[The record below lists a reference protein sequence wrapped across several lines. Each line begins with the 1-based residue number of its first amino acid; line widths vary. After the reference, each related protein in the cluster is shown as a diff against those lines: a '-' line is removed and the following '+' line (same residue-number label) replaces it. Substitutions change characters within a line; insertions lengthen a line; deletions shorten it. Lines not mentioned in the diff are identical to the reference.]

1 MKTEDMVLISVDD
14 HVVEPPDMF
23 ERHTPLRWRER
34 APRVLRT
41 PAGHDV
47 WLFEG
52 QQLPNFGLNAV
63 AGKPPHRFGMDPT
76 SFDDV
81 RPGCWNV
88 DARVRDMDANGV
100 AASLCF
106 PSFPQFCGQ
115 LFARCASKDPEFAL
129 AMVQAYNDWHVDD
142 WCASHPGRFIP
153 LGMPPLWEPRLMAAE
168 VRRLAAKGCHAVS
181 FSENPAKLGYP
192 SWHSDHWDPFFQ
204 ACADEGTLLCLHIG
218 SGADMVLTA
227 LDAPVPVQISLQP
240 LNIVQAAGD
249 LIWSRAP
256 QRFPALRIALSEG
269 GIGWVPY
276 YLERADFV
284 YRQHGAWTGA
294 HLGGRLPSEVFRE
307 HVLTCFIDDPIGIRM
322 RHEIGVE
329 RITWEC
335 DYPHSD
341 SPWPYAPERLADS
354 LVGVPDREV
363 ELITHRN
370 AMRWFRF
377 DPFRGRPREQCTVG
391 ALRARSA
398 DWDVSIRDGGPPW
411 VPREQPLTQAEKL
424 AALGKL
430 LEVNREAR

>member
-1 MKTEDMVLISVDD
+1 VLISVDD

-23 ERHTPLRWRER
+23 ERHTPLRWRDR
-34 APRVLRT
+34 APRVMRT

-81 RPGCWNV
+81 RAGCWNV

-100 AASLCF
+100 IASLCF

-115 LFARCASKDPEFAL
+115 LFARSASKDPEFAL

-142 WCASHPGRFIP
+142 WCAAHPGRFIP
-153 LGMPPLWEPRLMAAE
+153 LGMPPLWDPRLMAAE
-168 VRRLAAKGCHAVS
+168 VRRLARKDCHAVS
-181 FSENPAKLGYP
+181 FSENPANLGYP

-204 ACADEGTLLCLHIG
+204 ACADEGTVMCLHIG
-218 SGADMVLTA
+218 SGAGMVLTA
-227 LDAPVPVQISLQP
+227 MDAPVPVQISLQP

-249 LIWSRAP
+249 VIWSRAP
-256 QRFPALRIALSEG
+256 QRFPGLRIALSEG

-322 RHEIGVE
+322 RHAIGVE

-341 SPWPYAPERLADS
+341 SPWPHAPERLAES
-354 LVGVPDREV
+354 LVGVPDDEV
-363 ELITHRN
+363 DLITHRN

-398 DWDVSIRDGGPPW
+398 DWDVSIRDSGPAW
-411 VPREQPLTQAEKL
+411 VPPEQPLTQAEKL
-424 AALGKL
+424 SALGKL
-430 LEVNREAR
+430 LDVANQAR